1 MRLFLVS
8 FLASF
13 SFIIQFCS
21 NKGYRNM
28 FLFRAFIFKRAI
40 VPLNCRQ
47 VVVVCFAQI
56 GGFVRSGTQE
66 GLKSFRESS
75 AGGVPRLRL
84 RLWPSPL
91 HQPEQ
96 QRPGRKNSSGARK
109 GCYFSAL
116 PPLPPPPPPP
126 PPLSRPPR
134 MRRSTADPGG
144 NVRHPLA
151 PLLFRPPVLIRTV
164 TWPHTSGPPPAPNQ
178 STKVLPNP
186 DAFFVRIFPARHQRH
201 LATRSTTPALF
212 CFPDKLGGRMT

>member
-1 MRLFLVS
+1 MAAKVR
-8 FLASF
+8 
-13 SFIIQFCS
+13 S
-21 NKGYRNM
+21 NK
-28 FLFRAFIFKRAI
+28 RAR
-40 VPLNCRQ
+40 VSLNCRQ
-47 VVVVCFAQI
+47 VVVLCFAQI

-126 PPLSRPPR
+126 LSRPLR